1 MTDKASYEELVQN
14 VKDLEK
20 KAIERKLTA
29 EALRES
35 EEKYRTILKSIE
47 DGYFE
52 VDIDGNFTFFNNS
65 LCKIFG
71 LTKDKLMGGNFRD
84 FTDEETNKRGY
95 KTFNK
100 VYKTGKPVKRFVWE
114 VIRKDSTKIFVEA
127 SISLRKDSEGK
138 PIGFQ
143 GILRDITE
151 PRLAKM
157 KLQQRTHDLGE
168 RVKELNCLYGISNLV
183 DNPDISLEDIFQ
195 GVVDIIPPSWQYPEI
210 TCSRIILEDEEYKT
224 VNFKETGW
232 KQSSEIFVTGKRMG
246 TLEVC
251 YLEERPEIYKGP
263 FLKEERHLID
273 EITDRLGIIIDRKR
287 AEEAIRRAKDELE
300 MRVDERTAELAK
312 ANEQL
317 RREIVER
324 KQVEEDLQKAHDELE
339 QRVEERTREL
349 EIKTGTLEE
358 INTALNFLL
367 KKRQEDKVALEEK
380 VLVNVKELVMPYLE
394 RMKENNL
401 DDKQQ
406 TFLNILESN
415 LNEIIS
421 PFSRKLSS
429 RYLNLTPAEIQVA
442 NLVRQGKKTKE
453 IAALFNL
460 SYKTVE
466 SHRENIR
473 KKIGIKNKK
482 ANLRSYLLSLP

>member
-1 MTDKASYEELVQN
+1 MPQKPSYEELVQK
-14 VKDLEK
+14 VKELEKKDLE
-20 KAIERKLTA
+20 
-29 EALRES
+29 
-35 EEKYRTILKSIE
+35 
-47 DGYFE
+47 
-52 VDIDGNFTFFNNS
+52 
-65 LCKIFG
+65 CKQA
-71 LTKDKLMGGNFRD
+71 
-84 FTDEETNKRGY
+84 EETLRG
-95 KTFNK
+95 K
-100 VYKTGKPVKRFVWE
+100 
-114 VIRKDSTKIFVEA
+114 
-127 SISLRKDSEGK
+127 
-138 PIGFQ
+138 
-143 GILRDITE
+143 
-151 PRLAKM
+151 
-157 KLQQRTHDLGE
+157 THDLGE
-168 RVKELNCLYGISNLV
+168 RIKELNCLYDISNLV

-195 GVVDIIPPSWQYPEI
+195 GIVDIIPPSWQYPEI
-210 TCSRIILEDEEYKT
+210 TCSRIIFEDEEYKT

-232 KQSSEIFVTGKRMG
+232 KQSSEIFVTSKRMG
-246 TLEVC
+246 TLEVF
-251 YLEERPEIYKGP
+251 YLEERPEIYEGP

-273 EITDRLGIIIDRKR
+273 EITDRLGMIIARKQTAGALQESEERYRTLFESSRDGIHITTQEGNFLEFNQSFLDLYGYTIEEMQKLKALQLYFDPHDRVEFLQELEQKRFAKDYEMKHLKKDGTKIDIILSATVWNAADGSIIGYQGISRDITERKR
-287 AEEAIRRAKDELE
+287 AEEALRRAKDELV

-324 KQVEEDLQKAHDELE
+324 KQAEEDLQKAHDELE

-349 EIKTGTLEE
+349 EIKTGTLKE
-358 INTALNFLL
+358 INTALNVLL
-367 KKRQEDKVALEEK
+367 KKRQEDKIALEEK
-380 VLVNVKELVMPYLE
+380 VLVNVKELVMPYLK

-429 RYLNLTPAEIQVA
+429 KYLNLTPAEIQVA
-442 NLVRQGKKTKE
+442 NLVRQGKMTKE
-453 IAALFNL
+453 IASLFNL